1 MPTDLSPR
9 FEAILKK
16 LDTRRVMTDHRP
28 TLRERALM
36 ATFWEQI
43 TPTFEE
49 YGKLRKRLE
58 EAELAL
64 ARHKTEH
71 AHGFRPDTEST
82 R

>member
-1 MPTDLSPR
+1 MTTDLSPR
-9 FEAILKK
+9 FEAILKR
-16 LDTRRVMTDHRP
+16 LDTRKVVPDHKP

-58 EAELAL
+58 AAELAL
-64 ARHKTEH
+64 AKHKTEH
-71 AHGFRPDTEST
+71 THGFRPDTEST

>member
-1 MPTDLSPR
+1 MKTDLGVR
-9 FEAILKK
+9 FEAILKQM
-16 LDTRRVMTDHRP
+16 DARRVVPDHKP

-49 YGKLRKRLE
+49 YGKLRRRLDA
-58 EAELAL
+58 AELEL

-71 AHGFRPDTEST
+71 SHGFTPNKEST